1 MLRLG
6 VLAVT
11 AVLSFG
17 GTPAQ
22 AVDGPEKLTVMSNE
36 QYEELLSSQGRPAAP
51 CGAAPRTDTDTMAIA
66 AAAPGRAAPNFNS
79 KDRRSKVTPTRV
91 GTSESGWKHFSGP
104 HGIMDPNVVKK
115 ITGVFTAY
123 CRNVSHHRCPGKVDQ
138 ARPGTCHRSG
148 TTRD

>member
-51 CGAAPRTDTDTMAIA
+51 CGATPHTDTDTDTDSMAIA
-66 AAAPGRAAPNFNS
+66 AAAPGWAVPSSTAR
-79 KDRRSKVTPTRV
+79 TV
-91 GTSESGWKHFSGP
+91 G
-104 HGIMDPNVVKK
+104 
-115 ITGVFTAY
+115 
-123 CRNVSHHRCPGKVDQ
+123 
-138 ARPGTCHRSG
+138 AR
-148 TTRD
+148 